1 MIIFDIITAILLVS
15 GGFFTFVAGM
25 GIVRLP
31 DILMRMHASTKAG
44 TLGAGLILLGLA
56 FHFAELAVTS
66 RSVAAIVF
74 LLITAPVAAHMIGR
88 AAYKSG
94 IQLTDRTIIDEY
106 QIAQDRGE
114 AGGEQLPE
122 PPPTTDG
129 AKETTDNLDPN
140 PSSSR

>member
-1 MIIFDIITAILLVS
+1 MIIFDIITALLLVS
-15 GGFFTFVAGM
+15 GAFFTFVAGM

-56 FHFAELAVTS
+56 VNFAELSVTS
-66 RSVAAIVF
+66 RSIAAIVF

-88 AAYKSG
+88 AAYRSG
-94 IQLTDRTIIDEY
+94 IHLTDRTVIDEY
-106 QIAQDRGE
+106 QIACDRGE

-122 PPPTTDG
+122 PTATATATGPDRGQRGSEPGST
-129 AKETTDNLDPN
+129 
-140 PSSSR
+140 S